1 MEEPNSE
8 YDEIPFGLKW
18 RMHFGK
24 PEQDPHTGMDILRLS
39 NNRLVQTHCES
50 TEYQAL
56 KLIDRHTSIPAYK
69 VIGVYNRPEGK
80 VVEYEGIPGK
90 TLESCWAELNEEKK
104 RRIISDLGRFVE
116 QLRKMTPP
124 PRGVVG
130 DSTLGA
136 ALDTRFGPG
145 KVGPF
150 YSIDAFHDFM
160 RRGHSPKEFRGDCV
174 AKVHEERHKGSK
186 PYVLKFTHANLVPS
200 NILIDEAGRV
210 CALIGW
216 ESSGWFPEYWEYV
229 QMCSSMQSL
238 HMEEWLNMMKAVVP
252 RYDDE
257 LRCDQAIRVRFRSED
272 YERPRSVRPPSP
284 TASMIALEQQD
295 IDDKNTENT
304 SG

>member
-1 MEEPNSE
+1 MEEPTGE

-24 PEQDPHTGMDILRLS
+24 PEPDPHTGMDILRLS

-56 KLIDRHTSIPAYK
+56 KLIERQTSIPAYK

-90 TLESCWAELNEEKK
+90 TLESCWTELNQEKK
-104 RRIISDLGRFVE
+104 RRIISDLAKFVD
-116 QLRKMTPP
+116 QLRAMTPP
-124 PRGVVG
+124 SRAVVG

-160 RRGHSPKEFRGDCV
+160 RRGHCPDEFRGDHV
-174 AKVHEERHKGSK
+174 EKVHNEKHKGSN

-200 NILIDEAGRV
+200 NILVNEAGRIS
-210 CALIGW
+210 ALIGW
-216 ESSGWFPEYWEYV
+216 GSAGWYPEYWEYV
-229 QMCSSMQSL
+229 QMCSNTQSSHMEGWL
-238 HMEEWLNMMKAVVP
+238 HMMKSVITK
-252 RYDDE
+252 YDDE
-257 LRCDQAIRVRFRSED
+257 SDCDQAIRMRFRSED
-272 YERPRSVRPPSP
+272 YERPRSVTPPSP
-284 TASMIALEQQD
+284 TASMIALEQHE
-295 IDDKNTENT
+295 IDDNNTENT

>member
-1 MEEPNSE
+1 MQEPTSE

-24 PEQDPHTGMDILRLS
+24 AERDPHTGKNILRLS
-39 NNRLVQTHCES
+39 NNRLLQTHCES

-56 KLIDRHTSIPAYK
+56 KLINRSTSIPAYR
-69 VIGVYNRPEGK
+69 VISVYNRPEGK

-90 TLESCWAELNEEKK
+90 TLEKCWATLSIDKK
-104 RRIISDLGRFVE
+104 RRITADLGRFVD
-116 QLRKMTPP
+116 QLRRMTPP
-124 PRGVVG
+124 PRAVIG
-130 DSTLGA
+130 DSTLGG
-136 ALDTRFGPG
+136 ALDSRFGPG

-160 RRGHSPKEFRGDCV
+160 RRGHPPKTFRGDCV
-174 AKVHEERHKGSK
+174 EKIHEEKHRGSA
-186 PYVLKFTHANLVPS
+186 PYQLKFTHANLIPS
-200 NILIDEAGRV
+200 NVLIDNSGRV

-216 ESSGWFPEYWEYV
+216 ESSGWYPEYWEYV
-229 QMCSSMQSL
+229 QMCSNTPAREMD
-238 HMEEWLNMMKAVVP
+238 EWLTMMKSVVP

-257 LRCDQAIRVRFRSED
+257 LQCDQAIRLRFRRED
-272 YERPRSVRPPSP
+272 YERPRSVRPASPSP
-284 TASMIALEQQD
+284 SMIAVEQQE